1 MEDNSW
7 AFLNEARRIVVKVG
21 SSTLTY
27 ANGKLNLYQLERL
40 VRELADLKNQGLEII
55 LVSSGAV
62 GAGMGKMEFEE
73 RPKNIP
79 EKQALAAIGQ
89 GILMHLYEKFFSEY
103 GKTVAQVLLT
113 REDLTNRDKFLNA
126 RNTLLTLLRLGVL
139 PIINENDTVAY
150 EEIKFG
156 DNDTLAALV
165 SGLIDADLL
174 VILSDID
181 GLYTADPRHVAT
193 AQLIKVVA
201 EITPEITEL
210 AGGTGTNVG
219 SGGMTTKLQA
229 AKIASNSGIPMLVT
243 NGSREGVIR
252 DTIKG
257 INPGTLFIPREHHRL
272 KTRKAWIAFGSRAKG
287 RLLVDSG
294 AENAL
299 VEKGKSLLPSGITA
313 VEGNFQ
319 RGSVVSIIGQ
329 SGEIARG
336 IVNYASLEISNLK
349 GCQSKDIYKILGY
362 KDYDEVVHRDNLT
375 LKV

>member
-1 MEDNSW
+1 MEDHSW
-7 AFLNEARRIVVKVG
+7 TFLREARRIVVKVG

-27 ANGKLNLYQLERL
+27 ANGKLNLYQMERL

-62 GAGMGKMEFEE
+62 GAGMGKMDFEE

-113 REDLTNRDKFLNA
+113 REDLANRDRFLNA
-126 RNTLLTLLRLGVL
+126 RNTLLTLLRLGVT

-165 SGLIDADLL
+165 AGLIDADLL
-174 VILSDID
+174 IVLSDID
-181 GLYTADPRHVAT
+181 GLYTSDPRDDET
-193 AQLIKVVA
+193 AQLIKVVE
-201 EITPEITEL
+201 EITPEIIEQ
-210 AGGTGTNVG
+210 AGGTKTKLC
-219 SGGMTTKLQA
+219 SGGMVTKLEA

-252 DTIKG
+252 ETIKG

-272 KTRKAWIAFGSRAKG
+272 KTRKAWIAFGSKVKG
-287 RLLVDSG
+287 RLFVDSG
-294 AENAL
+294 AEKAL
-299 VEKGKSLLPSGITA
+299 VVKGKSLLPSGITA
-313 VEGNFQ
+313 VEGDFQ
-319 RGSVVSIIGQ
+319 RGNVVSIIGQ

-336 IVNYASLEISNLK
+336 IVNYASKEINKLK
-349 GCQSKDIYKILGY
+349 GCQSKDIYKILGH
-362 KDYDEVVHRDNLT
+362 KDYDEVIHRDNLT